1 MAQHKKII
9 KDAARVVIF
18 AAIILLFFF
27 GTVMAKTSKFYNFD
41 DQLINGEIKK
51 PTSLYLDAR
60 KKVQFDQL
68 LKLKRSFMPEL
79 YESGRDRIFR

>member
-1 MAQHKKII
+1 MAPSKKII
-9 KDAARVVIF
+9 KKAARVFIC

-27 GTVMAKTSKFYNFD
+27 GVAVAKTSKFYNFE

-51 PTSLYLDAR
+51 PTSLYLNAR
-60 KKVQFDQL
+60 KRVQFEQL